1 MAPACHLPTLALV
14 ILALRVVGLL
24 NAALWLGAAVFFTV
38 AAAPAFFSPEMTHLL
53 GRAYSG
59 AAAQIV
65 VKRYFI
71 FHSVCSAV
79 AVSHLVLEWLYAGKP
94 LPRWLLYLLLG
105 ILGAALL
112 GGFVLTPKMKQLHYV
127 MYARGVTPAQQ
138 AQARSTFGLLHGL
151 SQVGNLAVLAGLLVY
166 FWQVNNPNAP
176 MRFFST
182 TKFRS

>member
-1 MAPACHLPTLALV
+1 MAPARKLPTLAAV
-14 ILALRVVGLL
+14 ILVLRVVGLL
-24 NAALWLGAAVFFTV
+24 NAAVWLGAAIFFTMV
-38 AAAPAFFSPEMTHLL
+38 AAPAFFSPEMTHLL

-71 FHSVCSAV
+71 FHLVCSAV
-79 AVSHLVLEWLYAGKP
+79 AIAHLVLEWLYCGKP
-94 LPRWLLYLLLG
+94 LHRWLLYMLLG
-105 ILGAALL
+105 VLGAALL

-138 AQARSTFGLLHGL
+138 TQARSTFGLLHGL

-166 FWQVNNPNAP
+166 FWQVNNPNTP
-176 MRFFST
+176 MRFFSG
-182 TKFRS
+182 TKFRG